1 MGLIRNWMEMGR
13 RDKQVQNAEKFL
25 EAQSADSVV
34 FLLKVT
40 TWQILKKKSLLL
52 PNWWD
57 FIVKITFGI
66 ERNSIKAFQM
76 VAECQ

>member
-1 MGLIRNWMEMGR
+1 MEMGR

-40 TWQILKKKSLLL
+40 T
-52 PNWWD
+52 
-57 FIVKITFGI
+57 
-66 ERNSIKAFQM
+66 
-76 VAECQ
+76 